1 MTKGWNRGKKMEMA
15 EKAVKTVAGVSVGAG
30 KASVDLLKNTR
41 GVLYRKKDFEALL
54 AEIEQQAEAYA
65 KVQEALKR
73 VELSGETRKT
83 LFLDSLGLAT
93 GSLLSRFLG
102 WHVPKD
108 VQQAYEMAYPQKA
121 AAMDFKEAVHQLDD
135 DQLSGFIS
143 GVKGK
148 LFEIKYTDYLNDGRL
163 PPGYHAEMAQS
174 ATEPGW
180 DIAIRDGQGNVDEVL
195 QLKATES
202 AEYIGHALERY
213 PYIDV
218 VSTEEVYSEVTM
230 GDMAEHVINSG
241 ISNEELT
248 QYVQDTVMAGA
259 DVGHES
265 FLPSIIPYAIIAY
278 SVAKQ
283 KELSDYK
290 KGKEF
295 GRRSLLSYVCHVL
308 GISVGAFTHTW
319 WLIPVTSVGLRIANH
334 HGAKKYE
341 AYQALA
347 RYAKYNRRVLHRYT
361 KEPRWRRILGD
372 SLSF

>member
-1 MTKGWNRGKKMEMA
+1 MVKGWNKGKKMELA
-15 EKAVKTVAGVSVGAG
+15 GKAVKTVAGVSVGA
-30 KASVDLLKNTR
+30 AQTSVDLLKNTR
-41 GVLYRKKDFEALL
+41 GVFYRQKDFEALL
-54 AEIEQQAEAYA
+54 AQIEQQAAAYGR
-65 KVQEALKR
+65 VQEALQQA
-73 VELSGETRKT
+73 ELSAERRKIM
-83 LFLDSLGLAT
+83 FLDSLGLAS
-93 GSLLSRFLG
+93 GSIMSRLLG
-102 WHVPKD
+102 WHVPSD

-121 AAMDFKEAVHQLDD
+121 AAMDFKEAVEDLDEDQLD
-135 DQLSGFIS
+135 GFIS

-163 PPGYHAEMAQS
+163 PAGYHAEMAQS
-174 ATEPGW
+174 ATAPGW
-180 DIAIRDGQGNVDEVL
+180 DIAVLDADGNVDEVL

-213 PYIDV
+213 PYIDI

-259 DVGHES
+259 DVSYES

-278 SVAKQ
+278 SVARQ
-283 KELSDYK
+283 KDLSDYK

-295 GRRSLLSYVCHVL
+295 GRRSLTSYVCHVL
-308 GISVGAFTHTW
+308 GVTVGVFTHTW
-319 WLIPVTSVGLRIANH
+319 WLIPVTSAGLRIANR
-334 HGAKKYE
+334 HGAKKYK

-347 RYAKYNRRVLHRYT
+347 RYAKHNKRVLHRYA
-361 KEPRWRRILGD
+361 KHSRWQDILEG
-372 SLSF
+372 L